1 MKHSQIL
8 SCLVCLINI
17 LLSSVSVVYP
27 VIKDTTTNK
36 LRFNNLLCVCCL
48 YKDQR
53 FK

>member
-1 MKHSQIL
+1 MLFKKALEIMKHSQIL

-36 LRFNNLLCVCCL
+36 
-48 YKDQR
+48 
-53 FK
+53 